1 MNITKLIYFKRQ
13 PLRSMNLIG
22 LSVFFSLFYWMMESV
37 RDVLVFNRG
46 RLLER
51 LFTPDPMSLWMRL
64 LIVMILILFGV
75 YAQSLKNKLEDA
87 DLKRMRTVR
96 RMGMIYRGLGF
107 GLLYWFLEAL
117 RDVFVFNKGSLLERL
132 THPDPV
138 SVWMRM
144 LAICIMLLFSIYAQ
158 NLFEEREKIKQALQ
172 NAHDELEDLI
182 RQRTAELSRSYELL
196 KKENEE
202 RRRVEDELLKV
213 NRALKTLSQC
223 NEVMVRAV
231 EESALLNNIC
241 KTIVGVGGYQLAWV
255 GLAETNGK
263 LHVRPVS
270 HANQADYDF
279 ELGPLTDSMGE
290 SKFNPIHDVVR
301 TGQSKII
308 KYEYSQADAAP
319 WMKFMAERGISASL
333 FLPLKTGEK
342 PIGALNIYS
351 TDSDAFDTG
360 EMGLLQELADDLA
373 FGITALRTQ
382 LERNRA
388 EAEKERIQA
397 QLLHAQKLEAVG
409 ILAGGVAHDFNNML
423 TAIQVSADLA
433 MLDVDEATPVYRTL
447 QEIHQVSSHAGDLTR
462 QLLLFSRKHPME
474 YVPMNL
480 NRTVENLKKMLNRL
494 IGEDIEIQT
503 RLDSEICD
511 VMADQGT
518 IEQVVMNLILNARDA
533 MPDGGRLTI
542 QTGIV
547 ELNSA
552 TTQKIPESR
561 PGRFVKLTVQDTGV
575 GMTPET
581 VSQIFEPF
589 FSTKGPGKGT
599 GLGLSVVYGIVK
611 QHEGWITVTSVPG
624 KGSNFDVYMPA
635 ASEATSESAVSMA
648 KETEFQNNIQGK
660 GERILLV
667 EDERSVQEFT
677 VKALIRSG
685 YAVTSASS
693 SEEAMQWFKK
703 ENGKFDLVFSDVVLP
718 DQSGIELV
726 EKLQAMKPKI
736 KVLLCS
742 GYTDQ
747 KSQWP
752 IIRKKGFR
760 YLQKPYSLND
770 LLKTLK
776 EVLKKE

>member
-1 MNITKLIYFKRQ
+1 VTKSKLIYFKGQ
-13 PLRSMNLIG
+13 PIRSLNLIW
-22 LSVFFSLFYWMMESV
+22 LSVFFSMFYWMMESV

-51 LFTPDPMSLWMRL
+51 LFTPDLMSLWMRL

-87 DLKRMRTVR
+87 ELKRTRTVR

-107 GLLYWFLEAL
+107 GLLYWVLEAL
-117 RDVFVFNKGSLLERL
+117 RDVFIFNKGSLLERL
-132 THPDPV
+132 THPDPI
-138 SVWMRM
+138 SVWMRL

-158 NLFEEREKIKQALQ
+158 NLFEEREKAKQALQ
-172 NAHDELEDLI
+172 NAHDELEDLV
-182 RQRTAELSRSYELL
+182 RQRTAELSRSYEML

-241 KTIVGVGGYQLAWV
+241 RTIVGVGGYQLAWV

-263 LHVRPVS
+263 MHLRPVS
-270 HANQADYDF
+270 LANQADYGI
-279 ELGPLTDSMGE
+279 ELGPLAE
-290 SKFNPIHDVVR
+290 SLDGSQSKPITEVIR
-301 TGQSKII
+301 TGQPKLT
-308 KYEYSQADAAP
+308 KYDRSETASAP
-319 WMKFMAERGISASL
+319 WVQSMVDRGISASI

-351 TDSDAFDTG
+351 TESDAFDTS
-360 EMGLLQELADDLA
+360 EMELLKELADDLA

-388 EAEKERIQA
+388 ESEKERIQA

-409 ILAGGVAHDFNNML
+409 ILAGGVAHDFNNLL

-447 QEIHQVSSHAGDLTR
+447 QEIHQVSSHAGDLAR

-474 YVPMNL
+474 YIPMNL
-480 NRTVENLKKMLNRL
+480 NSTIENLKKMLNRL

-503 RLDSEICD
+503 RLDAEIWN

-518 IEQVVMNLILNARDA
+518 MEQVVMNLILNARDA
-533 MPDGGRLTI
+533 MPNGGRLAI
-542 QTGIV
+542 QTGNV
-547 ELNSA
+547 EL
-552 TTQKIPESR
+552 TPGTMGKIPESR
-561 PGRFVKLTVQDTGV
+561 PGRFVKMTVQDTGI

-581 VSQIFEPF
+581 LSRIFEPF

-611 QHEGWITVTSVPG
+611 QHEGWINVTSDPG
-624 KGSNFDVYMPA
+624 NGSNFEVYLPA
-635 ASEATSESAVSMA
+635 VSESAAPAA
-648 KETEFQNNIQGK
+648 KETEIQTDLRGE

-667 EDERSVQEFT
+667 EDERSVQEYT
-677 VKALIRSG
+677 VKALVRSG
-685 YAVTSASS
+685 YSVTSASS
-693 SEEAMQWFKK
+693 SEEAMQWFEK
-703 ENGKFDLVFSDVVLP
+703 EGGRFDLVFSDVVLP
-718 DQSGIELV
+718 DQSGIELA
-726 EKLQAMKPKI
+726 EKFIAKKPKI

-770 LLKTLK
+770 LLKALR
-776 EVLKKE
+776 EVLKK